1 LIPRW
6 RHRGQ
11 TTALRRFLR
20 SGAAAADRQAASPVA
35 ESRAAPAPPDQ
46 AAAAGSLPTEESD
59 HRASDR
65 SAADPLLD
73 STRPKDLKNPTD
85 LKNQMDSTLL
95 TDLKSQTD
103 LKNPTDLKNQ
113 MDSTLLTDLKSQTD
127 LKNPTDSTLL
137 TDLKN
142 PTDSTLLTG
151 SIVPIDQAQ
160 QVPAPMLPTWAASRL
175 REPVACY
182 LCRHSFVHLPAQLD
196 KRLQSDPQTPSRRSV
211 DDDVRWRHW
220 MITQ

>member
-1 LIPRW
+1 MIPRW

-103 LKNPTDLKNQ
+103 LKNPTD
-113 MDSTLLTDLKSQTD
+113 
-127 LKNPTDSTLL
+127 
-137 TDLKN
+137 
-142 PTDSTLLTG
+142 STLLTG